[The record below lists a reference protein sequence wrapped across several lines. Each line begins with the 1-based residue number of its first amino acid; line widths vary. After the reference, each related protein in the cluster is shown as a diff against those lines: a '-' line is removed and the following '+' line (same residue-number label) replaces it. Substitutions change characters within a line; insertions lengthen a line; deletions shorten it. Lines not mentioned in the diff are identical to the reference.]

1 MPAGQTSKDYIS
13 IQIVLIYVLIGCV
26 WILLSDH
33 ILEWIDGGTGR
44 LTVLQTYKGWFYV
57 VATGGLLH
65 LLIHRS
71 ITKIES
77 VELEKQKTGKRY
89 SELIE
94 NASDLVYSTDIDGK
108 FISINHAAEFITG
121 YKPEELLEKK
131 LADIV
136 APESLKYVNRIL
148 GNAIKGKR
156 SVYELDI
163 LKKDG
168 SKSLLEVSSN
178 PIFLDNKLVEM
189 QSIARD
195 LTARR
200 AFEIKLKESEARNRE
215 LIETTNEGVLITD
228 DQGIV
233 TFVNEKMCE
242 MIDYDPAEIID
253 NYAFEFMDD
262 ETQVEARK
270 KLEERKA
277 GIKETF
283 DLKFKTFEGNDLWT
297 IVSSKPLFE
306 NGKYVGSIA
315 MITDITERKFAEES
329 LKNEQKIS
337 NATIASLPGVFYFYD
352 EQGKFLRWNR
362 NLEIVSGYTSE
373 EIIRLHPLELIDPD
387 QREMIE
393 EKMYEVFEKGEVSA
407 KANFFSRDG
416 RKTPYFFTGKKL
428 VLDDKAYL
436 VGVGIDI
443 SNNRAASS
451 VSA

>member
-1 MPAGQTSKDYIS
+1 MSTGRNSKDYICV
-13 IQIVLIYVLIGCV
+13 QIVVIYVVVGCL
-26 WILLSDH
+26 WILLSDR
-33 ILEWIDGGTGR
+33 ILEWIDAGTGR

-57 VATGGLLH
+57 IATGGLLH
-65 LLIHRS
+65 LLIHRGV
-71 ITKIES
+71 TKIES
-77 VELEKQKTGKRY
+77 IELEKQKTGKRC
-89 SELIE
+89 SDLIE
-94 NASDLVYSTDIDGK
+94 NASDLVCSTDTNGK
-108 FISINHAAEFITG
+108 FTSINRAGESITG
-121 YKPEELLEKK
+121 YTPEELMGKK

-148 GNAIKGKR
+148 TNSTKGKN
-156 SVYELDI
+156 SVYELNI

-168 SKSLLEVSSN
+168 GEVLLEISSN
-178 PIFLDNKLVEM
+178 PIYLDDKLIET

-228 DQGIV
+228 EQGIV

-242 MIDYDPAEIID
+242 MLDYDPAEIID
-253 NYAFEFMDD
+253 NYVFEFMDD

-283 DLKFKTFEGNDLWT
+283 DLKFKTFEGQDLWA

-306 NGKYVGSIA
+306 NDKYVGSIA
-315 MITDITERKFAEES
+315 MVTDITERKLAEEA
-329 LKNEQKIS
+329 LKNEQKIN
-337 NATIASLPGVFYFYD
+337 NATIASLPGIFYLYD
-352 EQGKFLRWNR
+352 EEGTFLRWNR

-373 EIIRLHPLELIDPD
+373 EIARLQSLELIDPE
-387 QREMIE
+387 QRKMIE
-393 EKMYEVFEKGEVSA
+393 EKTNEVFEKGEASA
-407 KANFFSRDG
+407 KANLFSKDG
-416 RKTPYFFTGKKL
+416 TKTPYFFTGKKL

-443 SNNRAASS
+443 SNNRAASAAS
-451 VSA
+451 S